1 MTASK
6 HNLVTACSMKCH
18 LLFQK
23 SDLLLLQSSTH
34 TPEILKTLLRMQREN
49 RYCDFKLVTPYK
61 TINVHKLIILANSP
75 SFLLNHGSLHNTE
88 ELHFPEILPTVLDSV
103 VYFLY
108 TGKLKVKKSEIS
120 LMKSFCEKEGLK
132 SALELL
138 NDYSDV
144 ESLSLTVEQLMESTN
159 CHSKLTFEEESANT
173 SLHISGQKAEAA
185 TDIIKELEAE
195 TEKECSFVTKSGR
208 VSKPTSLKVAT
219 VLAEKKKNK
228 MRSLMSEIKSKE
240 QMLKIQKSKNFRSK
254 GTDLKRKLLSRHSAY
269 IRQVRTMPSRINNYS
284 ANRDFTESQNTYSDL
299 IESQDCSE
307 LKAIGLSEGYDPYHF
322 HNYAL
327 SNADSSDAADDD
339 GNDENENG
347 DNSEKYDDDRYE
359 SEINGEKEINSDEDS
374 KEKDVKKQTQRR
386 KKQKESVLYQCPECD
401 KVMHHKR
408 LLQKHMAEVHQ
419 DKDGMESYK
428 NTTCMLCGKILTN
441 FKTLARHLINKH
453 QDKDPKNI
461 RLVKK
466 KLVADVDLS
475 YNVLQI
481 VFDMKSDAMVCKTKP
496 D

>member
-1 MTASK
+1 
-6 HNLVTACSMKCH
+6 MKCH

-34 TPEILKTLLRMQREN
+34 TPEILKSLLRMQREN

-61 TINVHKLIILANSP
+61 TINVHKIIILANSP
-75 SFLLNHGSLHNTE
+75 SFLLNHGSLDNTE

-144 ESLSLTVEQLMESTN
+144 ESLSLTVEQLIESTN
-159 CHSKLTFEEESANT
+159 CHLKHTFEEESANT

-228 MRSLMSEIKSKE
+228 MRILMSEIKSKE

-254 GTDLKRKLLSRHSAY
+254 GTDLKRKSEERILKIQKSKQHLRSKVTDSKRKLLSRHSAY

-339 GNDENENG
+339 GNDEN
-347 DNSEKYDDDRYE
+347 
-359 SEINGEKEINSDEDS
+359 
-374 KEKDVKKQTQRR
+374 
-386 KKQKESVLYQCPECD
+386 
-401 KVMHHKR
+401 
-408 LLQKHMAEVHQ
+408 
-419 DKDGMESYK
+419 
-428 NTTCMLCGKILTN
+428 
-441 FKTLARHLINKH
+441 
-453 QDKDPKNI
+453 
-461 RLVKK
+461 
-466 KLVADVDLS
+466 
-475 YNVLQI
+475 
-481 VFDMKSDAMVCKTKP
+481 
-496 D
+496 